1 LTVTTAAEQ
10 RPLVESNNGIE
21 RAEEVRVVKAIDEHE
36 LAVAM
41 FGAVRLVPPYS
52 AITAETVLDE
62 VLEHC
67 RSHARATLRSLEAGT
82 VPSDAELAFVRANA
96 ARRAQQ
102 RVPLTAILHAYRVGY
117 AVVWERVRAEVQ
129 RHPVSIDAALALAD
143 HCVGYT
149 NAISVAATDGYVAEQ
164 QRLSLDHDRTRGWLL
179 DLLLRGERPRGDA
192 EVLLS
197 ALRLDA
203 RGNAYVLVVG
213 TCADDEPTEA
223 TDLESRL
230 AAAIAALLPAFGDAP
245 TLSGVLNDRAVA
257 LVVRPEAADV
267 EAWIDAMHAA
277 VTAMPHHDLLAVG
290 LSTGWTDL
298 VDVPRAY
305 KEAVRAVGL
314 ARRDH
319 RFVALSRTSLFD
331 DLIGLAD
338 ATTLRLVP
346 TWASTFLEEDR
357 RANGELSSTLLAYI
371 ASELSVG
378 RAAADLA
385 VHPNTIRYRLHRI
398 ESITGG
404 TLRSYAHL
412 FDILASLRLSAR
424 RRP

>member
-1 LTVTTAAEQ
+1 MYNRGAL
-10 RPLVESNNGIE
+10 PLVEPNNGIE
-21 RAEEVRVVKAIDEHE
+21 RTEEVRVVKAIDEHE

-41 FGAVRLVPPYS
+41 FAAVRTVEPYS
-52 AITAETVLDE
+52 SIAAQTVLDE

-67 RSHARATLRSLEAGT
+67 RSHSRATLRSLEAGT
-82 VPSDAELAFVRANA
+82 VPNDAELAFVRSNA

-102 RVPLTAILHAYRVGY
+102 RVPLTALLHAYRVGY
-117 AVVWERVRAEVQ
+117 AVVWDRIRAEVKRQ
-129 RHPVSIDAALALAD
+129 PVSIDAALALAD

-149 NAISVAATDGYVAEQ
+149 NAISAAATEAYVAEQ
-164 QRLSLDHDRTRGWLL
+164 QRLSLDHERTRAWLL
-179 DLLLRGERPRGDA
+179 DMLLRGERPRGDA

-213 TCADDEPTEA
+213 ACADDEPSEGH
-223 TDLESRL
+223 DLESRL
-230 AAAIAALLPAFGDAP
+230 EAAIGTLASAFGDAP
-245 TLSGVLNDRAVA
+245 ALCGVLNDRAVG

-267 EAWIDAMHAA
+267 ETWIDRVDAA
-277 VTAMPHHDLLAVG
+277 VAALPDHERLAVG

-314 ARRDH
+314 ARKDR

-331 DLIGLAD
+331 DLIVLAD

-346 TWASTFLEEDR
+346 GWASTFLEEDR

-378 RAAADLA
+378 RAASDLE

-404 TLRSYAHL
+404 TLRSYTHL
-412 FDILASLRLSAR
+412 FDILASLRLLSR
-424 RRP
+424 RRS

>member
-1 LTVTTAAEQ
+1 
-10 RPLVESNNGIE
+10 VEANKGIE
-21 RAEEVRVVKAIDEHE
+21 RTEEVRVAKAIDAHD
-36 LAVAM
+36 LAIAM
-41 FGAVRLVPPYS
+41 FDAVRSVPPYS

-62 VLEHC
+62 VLDHC
-67 RSHARATLRSLEAGT
+67 RSHARATLRSLEAGA
-82 VPSDAELAFVRANA
+82 VPTDAELAFVRANA

-102 RVPLTAILHAYRVGY
+102 RMPLTALLHAYRVGY
-117 AVVWERVRAEVQ
+117 AVVWDRIRAEVLRQ
-129 RHPVSIDAALALAD
+129 SVTIEAALTLAD

-149 NAISVAATDGYVAEQ
+149 NAISFAATDGYLAEQ
-164 QRLSLDHDRTRGWLL
+164 QRLSLDHERTRAWLL
-179 DLLLRGERPRGDA
+179 DMLLRGERPRGDA

-203 RGNAYVLVVG
+203 RGNAFVLVVG
-213 TCADDEPTEA
+213 TCADDEPSEA
-223 TDLESRL
+223 SDLESRFG
-230 AAAIAALLPAFGDAP
+230 AALDALRPAFGDAP
-245 TLSGVLNDRAVA
+245 TLCGVLNDRAVA

-267 EAWIDAMHAA
+267 ETWIDALGAA
-277 VTAMPHHDLLAVG
+277 VSAMADHQCLAIG

-314 ARRDH
+314 ARKDR

-338 ATTLRLVP
+338 PTTLRLVP
-346 TWASTFLEEDR
+346 PWASTFLDEDR

-378 RAAADLA
+378 RAASDLE

-404 TLRSYAHL
+404 TLRSYAHM
-412 FDILASLRLSAR
+412 FDILASLRLLSR
-424 RRP
+424 RRT